1 MEIVNFPFYKLRKKE
16 YESAMDGIYERAK
29 KGENVRFACYDTF
42 SCFYSRVFI
51 ESHRG
56 EGSVGMGIFR

>member
-1 MEIVNFPFYKLRKKE
+1 
-16 YESAMDGIYERAK
+16 MDGIFERAK

-51 ESHRG
+51 EAYKG
-56 EGSVGMGIFR
+56 DGTVGMGIFR